1 MPTVRS
7 PGGLALEEVFH
18 PNRNKHK
25 DIRKERP
32 FLHPSSPKTAL
43 PCDLQ
48 GWERDRLAGYLNSL
62 HLPKISD
69 NRDLLRSTGK
79 KVPILPASKYY
90 KYFKVE
96 KNKKE
101 FFL

>member
-1 MPTVRS
+1 MYIVPPEAHEERIKGLIPLMPTVRS

-48 GWERDRLAGYLNSL
+48 GWEKG
-62 HLPKISD
+62 PPGQV
-69 NRDLLRSTGK
+69 T
-79 KVPILPASKYY
+79 
-90 KYFKVE
+90 
-96 KNKKE
+96 
-101 FFL
+101 